1 METATG
7 ALSRV
12 ITKLGVLL
20 NDEYYLP
27 KRRREEI
34 MFLQSELESMEFALK
49 KLSNTPTDQ
58 LNIYDKIWARDLSEL
73 SDYIEDSIDK
83 LMIPGKLNESAELS
97 RNGRHIA
104 KIQFYMIATRIIR
117 DIKSRVSEV
126 HKRCPRYDVNL
137 GVDKPTKPTVDP
149 RLFSQYT
156 MIKDLVG
163 IDETRDELIKILM
176 GENGVPS
183 QQGKIVSIVG
193 FGGMGKTTLANAVYE
208 KISAQFDCYAF
219 VSVSRTPDLNKLFKD
234 ILYQLDR
241 NKYDDSMNETFV
253 YEQQLI
259 NELREFL
266 QHKRYGSPSI
276 PAISVCAY
284 ELFCCC

>member
-1 METATG
+1 M
-7 ALSRV
+7 
-12 ITKLGVLL
+12 L
-20 NDEYYLP
+20 N
-27 KRRREEI
+27 K
-34 MFLQSELESMEFALK
+34 
-49 KLSNTPTDQ
+49 
-58 LNIYDKIWARDLSEL
+58 
-73 SDYIEDSIDK
+73 
-83 LMIPGKLNESAELS
+83 SAELS
-97 RNGRHIA
+97 LVRRLQAKMNIIFQFSTDRH
-104 KIQFYMIATRIIR
+104 MIATRIR

-219 VSVSRTPDLNKLFKD
+219 VSVSQTPDLNKLFKD

-241 NKYDDSMNETFV
+241 NKYDDSINETFV

-276 PAISVCAY
+276 PAISVCI
-284 ELFCCC
+284 

>member
-126 HKRCPRYDVNL
+126 HKWCPDVNL

-241 NKYDDSMNETFV
+241 NKYDDSISETFV

-276 PAISVCAY
+276 PAISVCI
-284 ELFCCC
+284 

>member
-12 ITKLGVLL
+12 ITRLGVLL
-20 NDEYYLP
+20 TDEYYLP
-27 KRRREEI
+27 KRMRKKI

-58 LNIYDKIWARDLSEL
+58 LNSQDKIWARDLREL
-73 SDYIEDSIDK
+73 SDDIEDIIDT
-83 LMIPGKLNESAELS
+83 LMMPGKLNESAELS
-97 RNGRHIA
+97 RMLSRIRRSVARH
-104 KIQFYMIATRIIR
+104 MIPTRIR
-117 DIKSRVSEV
+117 DIISRVSEV

-219 VSVSRTPDLNKLFKD
+219 VSVSQTPDLNKLFKD

-241 NKYDDSMNETFV
+241 NKYDDSINETFV

-276 PAISVCAY
+276 PAISVCI
-284 ELFCCC
+284 

>member
-126 HKRCPRYDVNL
+126 HKWCPDVNL

-276 PAISVCAY
+276 PAISVCI
-284 ELFCCC
+284 